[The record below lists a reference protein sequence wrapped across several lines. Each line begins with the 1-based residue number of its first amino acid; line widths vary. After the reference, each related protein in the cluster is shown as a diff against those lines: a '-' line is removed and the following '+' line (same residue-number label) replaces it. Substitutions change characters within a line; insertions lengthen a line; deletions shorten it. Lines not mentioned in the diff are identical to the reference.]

1 MRAACRAAKSDRGE
15 NLNGGGRR
23 HIAELS
29 AAAALAPRPR
39 RRREQ
44 RGAAPQRLL
53 PRCQGGAA
61 RRGGETPA
69 SVLSVAFPASRPLP
83 DAAGGAANPGE
94 LGGRGGGGGPGRAPG
109 LAAGRALRAARA
121 PSRRPL

>member
-1 MRAACRAAKSDRGE
+1 MRSCQRPPRS
-15 NLNGGGRR
+15 
-23 HIAELS
+23 
-29 AAAALAPRPR
+29 APRPR

-83 DAAGGAANPGE
+83 DAAGGAANPEGNKE
-94 LGGRGGGGGPGRAPG
+94 FIED
-109 LAAGRALRAARA
+109 
-121 PSRRPL
+121 